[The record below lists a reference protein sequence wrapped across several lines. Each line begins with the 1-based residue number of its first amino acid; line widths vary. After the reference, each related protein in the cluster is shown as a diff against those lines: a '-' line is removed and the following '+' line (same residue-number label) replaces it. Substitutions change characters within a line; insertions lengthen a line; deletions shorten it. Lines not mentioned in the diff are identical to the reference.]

1 MRQPRHGGNLAWA
14 AAIAGCPPSA
24 ILDFSASINPLGPP
38 DSTTSAIKSHLGNI
52 RHYPDPSYSE
62 LKQALGRFHKLPSE
76 WIMPGNGSAEL
87 LTWAGRELAEV
98 AATILVTPTF
108 GDYYRALG
116 AFNAK
121 VLEFPMSLINSINLD
136 LSAIIDKG
144 FTTKD
149 KGLLLNNPH
158 NPTGKLLTRDAI
170 LPYLKQFAL
179 VVVDEAFM
187 DFLHPCEEQS
197 LIDVV
202 QEFPNLV
209 ILRSLTKFY
218 SLPGLRFGYV
228 IAHPQRLQKWQSWR
242 DPWAVNSLA
251 AAAAIA
257 AVEDKRFQQ
266 QTLDWLPKARNEL
279 FEGLADIP
287 GLQPLEG
294 AANFLLVES
303 KHSTSDLQQKL
314 LQHHQ
319 ILIRDCLSFP
329 ELGDRYFRVAV
340 RLESDNRRL
349 VEAIGEM
356 GERGEMGEM
365 GRKYI

>member
-1 MRQPRHGGNLAWA
+1 MRQPTHGGNLAWA
-14 AAIAGCPPSA
+14 AAVAGCPPDA

-38 DSTTSAIKSHLGNI
+38 DSTQQAIKSQLGNI
-52 RHYPDPSYSE
+52 RHYPDPNYSE
-62 LKQALGRFHKLPSE
+62 LKKVLGSFHNLPSE

-87 LTWAGRELAEV
+87 LTWAGRELAKV
-98 AATILVTPTF
+98 AATVLATPTF
-108 GDYYRALG
+108 GDYYRALR
-116 AFNAK
+116 AFNAN
-121 VLEFPMSLINSINLD
+121 VLEFPMSLTTSVSSIF
-136 LSAIIDKG
+136 DKG

-158 NPTGKLLTRDAI
+158 NPTGKLFTRDAI
-170 LPYLKQFAL
+170 LPYLKEFAL

-187 DFLHPCEEQS
+187 DFLHPSKEQS
-197 LIDVV
+197 LIEVV

-218 SLPGLRFGYV
+218 SMPGLRLGYA
-228 IAHPQRLQKWQSWR
+228 IAHPDRLQKWQSWR

-251 AAAAIA
+251 VAAAIA
-257 AVEDKRFQQ
+257 AVEDKQFQQ
-266 QTLDWLPKARNEL
+266 QTWEWLPKARNDL
-279 FEGLADIP
+279 FKGLADIP
-287 GLQPLEG
+287 GLQPLQG

-340 RLESDNRRL
+340 RLESDNQRL
-349 VEAIGEM
+349 VKAVRER
-356 GERGEMGEM
+356 GERG
-365 GRKYI
+365 